1 MKRNAVIVPAVAAL
15 TCLGVGFFSGAILF
29 DRATTNTANPS
40 LEPGTPASA
49 SSASGLKLS
58 TSRNVASM
66 SATSDA
72 ASTTNTVLTSQSTQS
87 TMADLEV
94 ALRGSR
100 NHWDFGK
107 IYQVLDSLG
116 TNQFREAI
124 GMCLKNN
131 TTLGRYAAIYTLTAR
146 WGRIDPQ
153 GAIAFAQTL
162 SNFNQRN
169 QVIAGVL
176 SGWAENDSVAATAW
190 AKQLPV
196 GRTRDQAFGAIAS
209 TLSVVNPQA
218 AITLMNSLPAGQS
231 RQTALY
237 QLFSGWA
244 SQSPVTA
251 AAAALQLSG
260 RDRDQAAG
268 SIAYAWANQ
277 D

>member
-1 MKRNAVIVPAVAAL
+1 MNRNAVIVAAIIAL
-15 TCLGVGFFSGAILF
+15 ACLGVGFFSGAIF
-29 DRATTNTANPS
+29 FHRAPANTANPS
-40 LEPGTPASA
+40 PEPGAPGSTSFT
-49 SSASGLKLS
+49 SGLKLS
-58 TSRNVASM
+58 ASRD
-66 SATSDA
+66 ATSMGATSNA
-72 ASTTNTVLTSQSTQS
+72 ASGTNAVPTGQSTV
-87 TMADLEV
+87 ADLKA
-94 ALRGSR
+94 ALRAAR
-100 NHWDFGK
+100 NRWDLGK

-244 SQSPVTA
+244 SQSPVAA